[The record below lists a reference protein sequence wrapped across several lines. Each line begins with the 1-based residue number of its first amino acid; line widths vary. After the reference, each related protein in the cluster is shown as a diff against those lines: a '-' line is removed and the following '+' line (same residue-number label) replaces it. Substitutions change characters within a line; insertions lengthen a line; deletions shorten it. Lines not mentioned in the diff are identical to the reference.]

1 MAREVLQNVNLL
13 KKYHHTTVYDYTE
26 YPTKA
31 FWSEDMKDQAYR
43 DALTGL
49 DPALGRKPGALLRP
63 HALLRGALLLLPLQ
77 QGDHEGVLA
86 GDGVPLP
93 APLPRDRP
101 AARALRA
108 PRAAAQ
114 HRARSTSAAARPR
127 TTASRSS
134 RRCSRSS
141 ARSSTSTSVKTF
153 TVEVDP
159 RRVDVERLRFYHA
172 MGVNRLSFGVQ
183 DFDPEVQK
191 EINRIQPPEI
201 VARLL
206 TPEIRSYFPTI
217 NFDLLI
223 GLPKQTPQS
232 IRETIQSRRRPRRR
246 IRCRRCTS
254 TTSPRCGSTW
264 CAWSR
269 TDPCPDFYDRKAI
282 FVEATEGLMAA
293 GYERAGFESFAKP
306 GDVLASSMGEEKAY
320 YNSLGTTTGDAINF
334 ISVGSSAHGV
344 LGGEYYFQNY
354 YEQERYREA
363 LAKGEFPIYR
373 GYKLTPEDKL
383 RADVI
388 KRLRT
393 YFRVDVAAIEDQW
406 EIDFRSHFARE
417 LTTLHEFERDA
428 LVQFDQGG
436 LALTDLGRH
445 FAPQVASVFDSF
457 LDRPAFNPEVVVH
470 GA

>member
-43 DALTGL
+43 DALTDWIPRSNGSPVL
-49 DPALGRKPGALLRP
+49 FYVHTPFCEELCYFCLCSKEITKDYARVTDYLYQHLFREIDLLREHFERHALRPNVTEIYFGGGSPTYYREPEFEALLGK
-63 HALLRGALLLLPLQ
+63 LRTLIDFDQ
-77 QGDHEGVLA
+77 
-86 GDGVPLP
+86 
-93 APLPRDRP
+93 
-101 AARALRA
+101 
-108 PRAAAQ
+108 
-114 HRARSTSAAARPR
+114 
-127 TTASRSS
+127 
-134 RRCSRSS
+134 
-141 ARSSTSTSVKTF
+141 VKTF

-159 RRVDVERLRFYHA
+159 RRVDVDRLRFYHA
-172 MGVNRLSFGVQ
+172 MGVNRLSFGIQ

-232 IRETIQSRRRPRRR
+232 IRETIESVVALGPDQIQTMYVHYKPQVRKYMVRMVQNGPM
-246 IRCRRCTS
+246 
-254 TTSPRCGSTW
+254 
-264 CAWSR
+264 
-269 TDPCPDFYDRKAI
+269 PDFYDRKAI
-282 FVEATEGLMAA
+282 FVEATEGLLAA

-306 GDVLASSMGEEKAY
+306 DDVLAHSMGEQKAY
-320 YNSLGTTTGDAINF
+320 YNSLGTTTGDATNF
-334 ISVGSSAHGV
+334 LSVGSSAHGV
-344 LGGEYYFQNY
+344 FGGEYYFQNY
-354 YEQERYREA
+354 YEQDLYREA
-363 LAKGEFPIYR
+363 LARGEFPIYR

-393 YFRVDVAAIEDQW
+393 YFRIDVAAIEDQW

-417 LTTLHEFERDA
+417 LTTLQEFERDA
-428 LVQFDQGG
+428 LVQFDRGG

-457 LDRPAFNPEVVVH
+457 LDRPAFNREVVVH